1 MHITQD
7 FVSINTCRPFLFG
20 MWVGGWVVVSGD
32 DLFLG
37 GVKLEVV
44 VIVLAVE
51 AILLSL
57 LVDWLLSLSLLLLV
71 LLGFVLLN
79 TPLLLNWL

>member
-1 MHITQD
+1 M
-7 FVSINTCRPFLFG
+7 
-20 MWVGGWVVVSGD
+20 VVSGD
-32 DLFLG
+32 DLFLGGVRVGGWVDGGGGDLLLG